1 MIYGKLAGIGMGLL
15 AATAYSGVVLAQGVP
30 QLRGSL
36 GAEYSRSFV
45 SDGGDEANLWS
56 TTGDIVVGLGA
67 TGLHA
72 QGNASYGQFDT
83 SPGSSVDIW
92 NIAGS
97 LFWRASQGVLGATIG
112 YVDASSADTTIDYV
126 NYGLFGE
133 AYVTDTIWL
142 VGRGGLFDGS
152 GIKGGYYGGGLRIYA
167 TPNLA
172 LAGRVDVTD
181 IQGAGGNVLDYS
193 ANAEYLMAAVL
204 PLSLYAGYTYT
215 DTPGGG
221 PNVNSVTPGLRVYF
235 GGYDGESLA
244 EQNRNGAVREPIQS
258 LEFINL

>member
-15 AATAYSGVVLAQGVP
+15 AATVYSGVVLAQGVP

-126 NYGLFGE
+126 NYG
-133 AYVTDTIWL
+133 
-142 VGRGGLFDGS
+142 
-152 GIKGGYYGGGLRIYA
+152 
-167 TPNLA
+167 
-172 LAGRVDVTD
+172 
-181 IQGAGGNVLDYS
+181 
-193 ANAEYLMAAVL
+193 
-204 PLSLYAGYTYT
+204 
-215 DTPGGG
+215 
-221 PNVNSVTPGLRVYF
+221 
-235 GGYDGESLA
+235 
-244 EQNRNGAVREPIQS
+244 
-258 LEFINL
+258 